1 MSDLQIRNDVRA
13 EDCRSDRPPAE
24 DRRRMG
30 FGRLVQRHHDLPG
43 NHGDR
48 SRPVRD
54 CRGHLC
60 RQPEVWIRG
69 RLQLPARRR
78 RALRL
83 VCGVVFLCDD
93 RAPPHGRA
101 RHAARGVGR
110 CGCGRPAPW
119 SAESECAVAQ
129 AARARRVHG
138 HAADGRAVLPRRLHT
153 RLGRRSRRRGDEY
166 GTGQEDGRAETGARP
181 GLRIWPDVVGRDA
194 AARHDFDAG
203 ESRRRNCV
211 QDGRP
216 ETQRHGRRANLRLF
230 HHHGID
236 DARRLRLCQEGADR
250 RLREGWQHRDRRRA
264 ADEHVGR
271 TPVGDRHARH
281 AADPRGRPAD
291 ARRRFIASQ
300 RRKTLHHF

>member
-1 MSDLQIRNDVRA
+1 MGANLSGKAVIAGIGATRIRRAARPHDDLDECRGNPQGTERRRHREGRGRRTLREVSDLEIRNDVRA

-30 FGRLVQRHHDLPG
+30 FGRLVQRHHDLAG

-60 RQPEVWIRG
+60 RQSEDRIRG
-69 RLQLPARRR
+69 KLQSPARRR

-110 CGCGRPAPW
+110 GGCGRSAPW
-119 SAESECAVAQ
+119 SAKSECAVAQ

-166 GTGQEDGRAETGARP
+166 GTGQEDGRARNRCPSWASD
-181 GLRIWPDVVGRDA
+181 LA
-194 AARHDFDAG
+194 K
-203 ESRRRNCV
+203 RR
-211 QDGRP
+211 G
-216 ETQRHGRRANLRLF
+216 T
-230 HHHGID
+230 
-236 DARRLRLCQEGADR
+236 
-250 RLREGWQHRDRRRA
+250 
-264 ADEHVGR
+264 
-271 TPVGDRHARH
+271 
-281 AADPRGRPAD
+281 
-291 ARRRFIASQ
+291 
-300 RRKTLHHF
+300 